1 MKKFILLLTLIFT
14 ITVNSQ
20 YVILSAISLNEGAEA
35 DYLKLEE
42 FFNPIHDA
50 AIEAGIQNG
59 QTLYKVTSES
69 DSENGPD
76 YVILTNFS
84 SKEQLD
90 NYNQSWANNDW
101 LPFAQDVYKGKMS
114 KRSVQRIMNSIGTFS
129 NERRNYHI
137 QVTDATISA
146 GGDLKSGDI
155 AFMLPMTK
163 KTEDFESYESE
174 VWKPIAERLILDGNH
189 RFWALGNVY
198 ERTEN
203 AYDYMTHFAYNLANN
218 DFNLFEYVQDQMNSS
233 FEMQKLWE
241 GIQSSR
247 DMADPIYLEVISTH

>member
-1 MKKFILLLTLIFT
+1 M
-14 ITVNSQ
+14 
-20 YVILSAISLNEGAEA
+20 SAVDLKDGAEQ
-35 DYLKLEE
+35 DYLELEKFWSPLHE
-42 FFNPIHDA
+42 K
-50 AIEAGIQNG
+50 AIEEGIQNF
-59 QTLYKVTSES
+59 QAVFKIIQSNDES
-69 DSENGPD
+69 DVAAD
-76 YVILTNFS
+76 YVILTGFS

-101 LPFAQDVYKGKMS
+101 LPFAQNVYKGKMS
-114 KRSVQRIMNSIGTFS
+114 KRSVLRIMNTIGSFS

-146 GGDLKSGDI
+146 GGDLKPGDV

-163 KTEDFESYESE
+163 KTDDFENYESE

-233 FEMQKLWE
+233 FKMQKLWE

>member
-1 MKKFILLLTLIFT
+1 MKKFILLLILIFT
-14 ITVNSQ
+14 TTVNSQ
-20 YVILSAISLNEGAEA
+20 YVILSAISLNDGAEA

-69 DSENGPD
+69 DSENAPD

-90 NYNQSWANNDW
+90 KYNQSWANNDW
-101 LPFAQDVYKGKMS
+101 LPFAQNVYKGKMS
-114 KRSVQRIMNSIGTFS
+114 KRSVLRIMNTIGSFS

-146 GGDLKSGDI
+146 GGDLKPGDV

-163 KTEDFESYESE
+163 KTDDFENYESE
-174 VWKPIAERLILDGNH
+174 VWKPIAERLIL
-189 RFWALGNVY
+189 Y

-218 DFNLFEYVQDQMNSS
+218 NFNLFEYVQDQMNSS

>member
-1 MKKFILLLTLIFT
+1 
-14 ITVNSQ
+14 
-20 YVILSAISLNEGAEA
+20 
-35 DYLKLEE
+35 
-42 FFNPIHDA
+42 
-50 AIEAGIQNG
+50 
-59 QTLYKVTSES
+59 
-69 DSENGPD
+69 
-76 YVILTNFS
+76 
-84 SKEQLD
+84 
-90 NYNQSWANNDW
+90 
-101 LPFAQDVYKGKMS
+101 
-114 KRSVQRIMNSIGTFS
+114 
-129 NERRNYHI
+129 
-137 QVTDATISA
+137 
-146 GGDLKSGDI
+146 
-155 AFMLPMTK
+155 MLPMTK
-163 KTEDFESYESE
+163 KTDDFENYESE